1 MPMADTQKKKGRG
14 GGFFTVSNLL
24 KVPASLG
31 TLRSFMDAVNWKNAE
46 TDVQHDL
53 ERKIVIVGLANT
65 GKSTLFNKIQGKYRS
80 AVSPVAGTTRSL
92 VSGLFGPFTLI
103 DTPGHLPDL
112 QETSAKD
119 AAVIVMLI
127 DGSQKLRDDDRKLLA
142 RLQALKRPLL
152 IVMNKADLVR
162 SDPDVAAGSL
172 AAQLGV
178 HDVIPVSAITGYN
191 VAADLI
197 PAIIDASPEAAL
209 AVGRALPEFRRAAA
223 EKLIRNASLVSLA
236 AGLEPIP
243 LVDIPVILGNQIRM
257 ILRLG
262 AIYGEPLSAQH
273 VRELIGAIAGGLAFR
288 YLAEEAAKAVPIGGD
303 LVSGAIAGAGT
314 WAIGYVALEYYEGG
328 KKLTPNQMRETFNR
342 IYTRA
347 RNQQRAGESL
357 GEVPPP
363 QL

>member
-1 MPMADTQKKKGRG
+1 
-14 GGFFTVSNLL
+14 
-24 KVPASLG
+24 
-31 TLRSFMDAVNWKNAE
+31 
-46 TDVQHDL
+46 
-53 ERKIVIVGLANT
+53 
-65 GKSTLFNKIQGKYRS
+65 
-80 AVSPVAGTTRSL
+80 
-92 VSGLFGPFTLI
+92 
-103 DTPGHLPDL
+103 
-112 QETSAKD
+112 
-119 AAVIVMLI
+119 
-127 DGSQKLRDDDRKLLA
+127 
-142 RLQALKRPLL
+142 
-152 IVMNKADLVR
+152 
-162 SDPDVAAGSL
+162 
-172 AAQLGV
+172 LGV

-191 VAADLI
+191 IAADLI

-236 AGLEPIP
+236 AGLEPVP

-328 KKLTPNQMRETFNR
+328 KKLTPNQMREAFTR
-342 IYTRA
+342 IYTRV

-357 GEVPPP
+357 SEVPPP
-363 QL
+363 QV